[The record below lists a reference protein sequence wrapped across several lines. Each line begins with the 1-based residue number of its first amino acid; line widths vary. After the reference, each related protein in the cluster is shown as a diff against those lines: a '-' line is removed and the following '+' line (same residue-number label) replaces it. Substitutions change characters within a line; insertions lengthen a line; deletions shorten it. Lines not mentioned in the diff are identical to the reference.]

1 MSVEMGSSLTLSGAS
16 SAGRATT
23 MPLFIWINFFIFHPY
38 ARYRTERT
46 IPSVNSGGC
55 TSDST

>member
-1 MSVEMGSSLTLSGAS
+1 MGSSLTLSGAS